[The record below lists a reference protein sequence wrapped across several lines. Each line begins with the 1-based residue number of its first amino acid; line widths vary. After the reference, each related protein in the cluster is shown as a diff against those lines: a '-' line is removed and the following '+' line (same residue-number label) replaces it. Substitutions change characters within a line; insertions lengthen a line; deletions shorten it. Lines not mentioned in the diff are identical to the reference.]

1 MIETDAS
8 AALSD
13 TGPGPQADDPAS
25 DDPASDNR
33 ALLDCAGEV
42 AGEHAVILG
51 CGVGGSGTL
60 ELMCALLRRGTT
72 AVTELRRGERPEPQA
87 AELAIIANTTS
98 AEDAV
103 AAVAHARRAL
113 GPAGRVVVRVAADAS
128 GRLVR
133 QVARLLRQHGFSA
146 IRLRHDGVRTLLT
159 GQLPMFGP
167 LPRF

>member
-1 MIETDAS
+1 MIQIDAP
-8 AALSD
+8 APPTD
-13 TGPGPQADDPAS
+13 TGSGPQAGDPAS
-25 DDPASDNR
+25 GDE

-51 CGVGGSGTL
+51 TGTL
-60 ELMCALLRRGTT
+60 ELMCALLRRGTA

-87 AELAIIANTTS
+87 AELAIIANTSS
-98 AEDAV
+98 AEDAI

-167 LPRF
+167 LPRL

>member
-1 MIETDAS
+1 MIQIDAS
-8 AALSD
+8 ATLSD
-13 TGPGPQADDPAS
+13 AGSGVQADDPAS
-25 DDPASDNR
+25 DNA
-33 ALLDCAGEV
+33 ALLDCAGDV

-51 CGVGGSGTL
+51 CGSRGSGTL
-60 ELMCALLRRGTT
+60 ELMCALLRRGTA

-87 AELAIIANTTS
+87 AELAIIANTAST
-98 AEDAV
+98 EDAI

-146 IRLRHDGVRTLLT
+146 IRLRHDGVQTLLT

-167 LPRF
+167 LPRL